1 MNALL
6 LTMRLVQAPS
16 ILQDGV
22 LFQGD
27 ISVTQL
33 PSPLKELMQLAFTP
47 LECIHSPPQYRSHSQ
62 HRIDASLRQIV
73 IVEWRPEI
81 EVSAAEGAERR
92 RVRKCPGSKL
102 HAGFTYSVRRP
113 HN

>member
-1 MNALL
+1 M
-6 LTMRLVQAPS
+6 
-16 ILQDGV
+16 QDGA

-27 ISVTQL
+27 ISVTQV
-33 PSPLKELMQLAFTP
+33 PSPLQEPMALALTP
-47 LECIHSPPQYRSHSQ
+47 LERVHSPPQYRSPSQ
-62 HRIDASLRQIV
+62 QQIDASLRQIV

-102 HAGFTYSVRRP
+102 HGGFTYSVRRLR
-113 HN
+113 H